1 MVVLLKT
8 LQVILALSIL
18 IIVHEFGHF
27 FFARLFGIRVDK
39 FYLFFDVGG
48 KALFSTKKSR
58 LVARFFPKLAASETD
73 YGIGWLPL
81 GGYCKISGMVDE
93 SMDTEYLKSEP
104 QSWEFRTKPAWQR
117 LLVMAGGVLFNF
129 ILAICLYVVILASW
143 GSSYLSNG
151 DDTRIWANDLAVDMG
166 FQTGDHIIGF
176 DGEKIGDFDRL
187 QVEMARERAQTA
199 TVVRGNDTLTLYLD
213 QSRLPEVLQSRGMF
227 GLALPFVVDTIPPAS
242 PNYGCDLRRGDR
254 IVALDGHPIQYIQES
269 RRLLQSYKGEK
280 VEARYVRGACAGAA
294 DEAQSG
300 SLTADTLSVL
310 LQVDTTGLL
319 GIYTA
324 MPPLETREYSFWEAI
339 PAGFKLTF
347 TTIGGYIDDLKLVF
361 NPSTKAYKSV
371 GSFIAIGQV
380 FPSAWDWFR
389 FVNILALL
397 SIMLGVMN
405 LLPIPGLDGG
415 HILFVLYEM
424 ITGRKP
430 SDKFLYVAQ
439 IIGMIL
445 LVALMV
451 LAFGNDIGRL
461 IR

>member
-1 MVVLLKT
+1 MVVLMKT

-18 IIVHEFGHF
+18 IIIHEFGHF

-58 LVARFFPKLAASETD
+58 LVAKFFPRLAASETD

-104 QSWEFRTKPAWQR
+104 QPWEFRTKPAWQR

-129 ILAICLYVVILASW
+129 ILAILLYIVILASW

-151 DDTRIWANDLAVDMG
+151 EDTRIWADELAVDMG

-176 DGEKIGDFDRL
+176 DGKQTADFDRL
-187 QVEMARERAQTA
+187 QVDMARGRARTA
-199 TVVRGNDTLTLYLD
+199 TVVRGEDTLTLYLD
-213 QSRLPEVLQSRGMF
+213 QARLPEVLQDRGMF
-227 GLALPFVVDTIPPAS
+227 GLALPFVVDTIPPSS

-254 IVALDGHPIQYIQES
+254 IVALEGKPIQYIQDS
-269 RRLLQSYKGEK
+269 RRLLQDYKGAQ
-280 VEARYVRGACAGAA
+280 VEARYVRMKDDAACEAGCS
-294 DEAQSG
+294 DT
-300 SLTADTLSVL
+300 LTAL
-310 LQVDTTGLL
+310 LQVDSTGLL
-319 GIYTA
+319 GIYSA
-324 MPPLETREYSFWEAI
+324 MPPLQNREYSFWEAI

-380 FPSAWDWFR
+380 FPSSWDWFR

-424 ITGRKP
+424 ITRRKP
-430 SDKFLYVAQ
+430 GEKFLYVAQ

-445 LVALMV
+445 LLALMV